1 VLHTEFKTGL
11 TRMPEQ
17 IAPAI
22 ALIGYGEA
30 AATFARAAG
39 WGAGARG
46 WDLLAERRAAMS
58 ETGVVA
64 TRSAA
69 EALAGASLVLSLV
82 TADQAL
88 DAAQDYA
95 QHLAPG
101 ALWCDMNSIAPKTK
115 RAAAHAV
122 EAAGGRYVDVAVLAP
137 VDPGR
142 LAVPLLLAG
151 AADDEVEVALRGAGF
166 TNLRVVG
173 AQVGKASAIKL
184 VRSIMVKGIE
194 ALTAEMMMAAHVSG
208 VTDEVLAS
216 LDASDKLLGWDQR
229 ADYNLDRMLV
239 HGERRSAEMY
249 EASEML
255 RDLGI
260 SPIMTEG
267 TVQWQE
273 GLGLLG
279 IADPPKGHR
288 AKLAAITETPE
299 FKNGIP

>member
-1 VLHTEFKTGL
+1 MAPTL
-11 TRMPEQ
+11 T
-17 IAPAI
+17 
-22 ALIGYGEA
+22 LIGFGEA
-30 AATFARAAG
+30 GSAFARAAG
-39 WGAGARG
+39 WEGAVRT
-46 WDLLAERRAAMS
+46 WDVLPERRSAA
-58 ETGVVA
+58 
-64 TRSAA
+64 SAA
-69 EALAGASLVLSLV
+69 EALAGSPLVLSLV

-88 DAAQDYA
+88 AAAQEYA
-95 QHLAPG
+95 RFLAPG
-101 ALWCDMNSIAPKTK
+101 ALWCDMNSVAPQTK
-115 RAAAHAV
+115 RRSAQAI
-122 EAAGGRYVDVAVLAP
+122 EAAGGSYVDVAVLAP
-137 VDPGR
+137 VEPGR
-142 LAVPLLLAG
+142 LAVPLLIAG
-151 AADDEVEVALRGAGF
+151 AAADKAKAALRDAGF

-194 ALTAEMMMAAHVSG
+194 ALTAEMMMAAHVAG
-208 VTDEVLAS
+208 VTDEVLTS
-216 LDASDKLLGWDQR
+216 LDASDQSLGWDQR

-279 IADPPKGHR
+279 IADPPEGHC
-288 AKLAAITETPE
+288 AKLAAITATPE
-299 FKNGIP
+299 FKNGIQ

>member
-1 VLHTEFKTGL
+1 
-11 TRMPEQ
+11 MPEQ
-17 IAPAI
+17 IAFPL
-22 ALIGYGEA
+22 ALIGFGEA
-30 AATFARAAG
+30 ASTFAGAAG
-39 WGAGARG
+39 WGERTRG
-46 WDLLAERRAAMS
+46 WDLLAARQAAMA
-58 ETGVVA
+58 EGGIVA
-64 TRSAA
+64 ASSAA
-69 EALAGASLVLSLV
+69 GALVGAPLVLSLV

-88 DAAQDYA
+88 AAATDYA
-95 QHLAPG
+95 PHLAAG
-101 ALWCDMNSIAPKTK
+101 ALWCDMNSVAPETK
-115 RAAAHAV
+115 RQAARV
-122 EAAGGRYVDVAVLAP
+122 IEAAGGRYVDVAVLAP
-137 VDPGR
+137 VEPGR

-151 AADDEVEVALRGAGF
+151 PVAEAGEAELRGVGF

-194 ALTAEMMMAAHVSG
+194 ALTAEMMMAAHVAG

-216 LDASDKLLGWDQR
+216 LDASDQSLGWDQR

-299 FKNGIP
+299 FKNGIQLP